1 MKTLLN
7 VGCGWSNISE
17 LKGFNNDNWKEIRLD
32 IDNTVKPDVVGT
44 LTDMSLIETASVDAV
59 YSSYNLDHIYPHEVP
74 IALKEF
80 YRVLNEDGIALV
92 QCPDIQTV
100 CELIAQD
107 KLLELLYESP
117 IGPIY
122 PIDVIYGNRWQIQN
136 GNEYMAKKV
145 GFTYSALDASFAE
158 AGFKARYGGRM
169 PASGGE
175 LNIVAFKQKIPVE
188 QMMQIADPLLPM
200 DNQGDK

>member
-7 VGCGWSNISE
+7 VGCGWSNISQ

-32 IDNTVKPDVVGT
+32 IDSAVKPDVVGSS
-44 LTDMSLIETASVDAV
+44 TDMSLIETGSVDAV

-117 IGPIY
+117 VGPIY
-122 PIDVIYGNRWQIQN
+122 PIDVIYGHRWYTKN
-136 GNEYMAKKV
+136 GHEYQTKKV

-158 AGFKARYGGRM
+158 AGFKARYGGRI
-169 PASGGE
+169 SFNGGE
-175 LNIVAFKQKIPVE
+175 LALVAFKQKKSEEEIKK
-188 QMMQIADPLLPM
+188 IADPLLPM
-200 DNQGDK
+200 DNQMA

>member
-7 VGCGWSNISE
+7 VGCGMSNISQ
-17 LKGFNNDNWKEIRLD
+17 LRGFNNDNWKEIRLD
-32 IDNTVKPDVVGT
+32 INNAVKPDIIGT
-44 LTDMSLIETASVDAV
+44 LTDMSLIETASVDAI
-59 YSSYNLDHIYPHEVP
+59 YSSYNLDHIYAHEVP

-80 YRVLNEDGIALV
+80 YRVLNEDGIAV
-92 QCPDIQTV
+92 VKCPDIQTV

-145 GFTYSALDASFAE
+145 GFTYSALNASFAE
-158 AGFKARYGGRM
+158 AGFKSRYGGRF
-169 PASGGE
+169 PLNGGE
-175 LNIVAFKQKIPVE
+175 LAMVAFKQKIPEE
-188 QMMQIADPLLPM
+188 QIKQIADPLLF
-200 DNQGDK
+200 

>member
-7 VGCGWSNISE
+7 VGCGLSNISQI
-17 LKGFNNDNWKEIRLD
+17 KGFDKDNWKEIRLD
-32 IDNTVKPDVVGT
+32 IDSAVKPDVVGSS
-44 LTDMSLIETASVDAV
+44 TDMSLIETGSVDAV

-80 YRVLNEDGIALV
+80 YRVLNEDGIAV
-92 QCPDIQTV
+92 VRCPDIQTV

-117 IGPIY
+117 IGPIS
-122 PIDVIYGNRWQIQN
+122 PIDVIYGNRWQTQN

-158 AGFKARYGGRM
+158 AGFKARYGGRI
-169 PASGGE
+169 PFNGGE
-175 LNIVAFKQKIPVE
+175 LILVAFKQNKSEEEMKKIANPF
-188 QMMQIADPLLPM
+188 LPS
-200 DNQGDK
+200 

>member
-7 VGCGWSNISE
+7 VGCGFSNKSQI
-17 LKGFNNDNWKEIRLD
+17 KGFNNDNWKEIRLD
-32 IDNTVKPDVVGT
+32 IDSAVKPDVVGSS
-44 LTDMSLIETASVDAV
+44 TDMSLIETASVDAV
-59 YSSYNLDHIYPHEVP
+59 YSAYNLDHIYPHEVP

-80 YRVLNEDGIALV
+80 YRVLNKDGIAV
-92 QCPDIQTV
+92 VKCPDIQTV

-122 PIDVIYGNRWQIQN
+122 PIDVMYGNRSQIQN

-145 GFTYSALDASFAE
+145 GFTYSALNASFAE

-169 PASGGE
+169 PFNGGE
-175 LNIVAFKQKIPVE
+175 LNIVAFKQKIPE
-188 QMMQIADPLLPM
+188 EEIKKIADPLLF
-200 DNQGDK
+200 

>member
-7 VGCGWSNISE
+7 VGCGWSNISQ
-17 LKGFNNDNWKEIRLD
+17 LKGFNNGNWKEIRLD
-32 IDNTVKPDVVGT
+32 IDSAVKPDVVGSSN
-44 LTDMSLIETASVDAV
+44 DMSLIETASVDAV
-59 YSSYNLDHIYPHEVP
+59 YSSYNLDHIYAHEVP

-80 YRVLNEDGIALV
+80 YRVLNEDGIAV
-92 QCPDIQTV
+92 VKCPDIQTV

-107 KLLELLYESP
+107 KLLELLYESEM
-117 IGPIY
+117 GPIY

-145 GFTYSALDASFAE
+145 GFTYSALNASFAE

-169 PASGGE
+169 PANGGE
-175 LNIVAFKQKIPVE
+175 LAHFAFKQKIPEE
-188 QMMQIADPLLPM
+188 QIKQIADPLLF
-200 DNQGDK
+200 

>member
-7 VGCGWSNISE
+7 VGCGWSNISQ

-32 IDNTVKPDVVGT
+32 IDSTVKPDVVGT
-44 LTDMSLIETASVDAV
+44 STDMSLIETASVDAV
-59 YSSYNLDHIYPHEVP
+59 YSSYNLDHIYAHEVP

-80 YRVLNEDGIALV
+80 YRVLNEDGIAV
-92 QCPDIQTV
+92 VKCPDIQTV

-107 KLLELLYESP
+107 KLLELLYESEM
-117 IGPIY
+117 GPIY

-145 GFTYSALDASFAE
+145 GFTYSALNASFAE

-169 PASGGE
+169 PDRGGE
-175 LNIVAFKQKIPVE
+175 LAIVAFKQKKSEEEIKK
-188 QMMQIADPLLPM
+188 IADPLL
-200 DNQGDK
+200 GEL

>member
-7 VGCGWSNISE
+7 VGCGLSNISQI
-17 LKGFNNDNWKEIRLD
+17 KGFDKDDWKEIRLD
-32 IDNTVKPDVVGT
+32 IDSAVKPDVVGT
-44 LTDMSLIETASVDAV
+44 LTDMSVIETASVDAV
-59 YSSYNLDHIYPHEVP
+59 YSSYNLDHIYAHEVP

-80 YRVLNEDGIALV
+80 YRVLNEDGIAV
-92 QCPDIQTV
+92 VKCPDIQTV

-145 GFTYSALDASFAE
+145 GFTYSALNASFAE

-169 PASGGE
+169 PFNGGE
-175 LNIVAFKQKIPVE
+175 LILVALKQNKSEEEMKKIANPF
-188 QMMQIADPLLPM
+188 LPS
-200 DNQGDK
+200 

>member
-7 VGCGWSNISE
+7 VGCGWSNISQ
-17 LKGFNNDNWKEIRLD
+17 LKGFNNGNWKEIRLD
-32 IDNTVKPDVVGT
+32 IDSAVKPDVVGSS
-44 LTDMSLIETASVDAV
+44 TDMSLIETASVDAV
-59 YSSYNLDHIYPHEVP
+59 YSAYNLDHIYAHEVP

-80 YRVLNEDGIALV
+80 YRVLNEDGIAV
-92 QCPDIQTV
+92 VKCPDIQTV

-107 KLLELLYESP
+107 KLLELLYESEM
-117 IGPIY
+117 GPIY

-145 GFTYSALDASFAE
+145 GFTYSALNASFAE

-169 PASGGE
+169 PDRGGE
-175 LNIVAFKQKIPVE
+175 LAIVAFKQKIPEE
-188 QMMQIADPLLPM
+188 QIKQIADPLLF
-200 DNQGDK
+200 

>member
-7 VGCGWSNISE
+7 VGCGMSNISQ
-17 LKGFNNDNWKEIRLD
+17 LRGFNNDNWKEIRLD
-32 IDNTVKPDVVGT
+32 INNTVKPDVVGT

-59 YSSYNLDHIYPHEVP
+59 YSSYNLDHIYAHEVP

-80 YRVLNEDGIALV
+80 YRVLNKDGIAV
-92 QCPDIQTV
+92 VKCPDIQTV

-107 KLLELLYESP
+107 KLLEFLYESD
-117 IGPIY
+117 IGPVY
-122 PIDVIYGNRWQIQN
+122 PIDVIYGNRMQIQM

-145 GFTYSALDASFAE
+145 GFTYSALNASLAE

-169 PASGGE
+169 PNYGGE
-175 LNIVAFKQKIPVE
+175 LAIVAFKQKIPEE
-188 QMMQIADPLLPM
+188 QIKQIADPLLF
-200 DNQGDK
+200 

>member
-7 VGCGWSNISE
+7 VGCGFSNISQ
-17 LKGFNNDNWKEIRLD
+17 LKGFNNGNWKEIRLD
-32 IDNTVKPDVVGT
+32 IDSAVKPDVVGSS
-44 LTDMSLIETASVDAV
+44 TDMSLIETGSVDAV

-80 YRVLNEDGIALV
+80 YRVLNEDGIAV
-92 QCPDIQTV
+92 VRCPDIQTV

-122 PIDVIYGNRWQIQN
+122 PIDVIYGHRWYTKN
-136 GNEYMAKKV
+136 GHEYQTKKV

-169 PASGGE
+169 PANGGE
-175 LNIVAFKQKIPVE
+175 LGILAFKQKKSE
-188 QMMQIADPLLPM
+188 EEMKKIANLIFPY
-200 DNQGDK
+200 

>member
-7 VGCGWSNISE
+7 VGCGFSNKSE
-17 LKGFNNDNWKEIRLD
+17 LKGFDNDDWEEIRLD
-32 IDNTVKPDVVGT
+32 IDSTVKPDIVGT
-44 LTDMSLIETASVDAV
+44 LTDMSLVETGSVDTV
-59 YSSYNLDHIYPHEVP
+59 YSSYNLDHIYAHEVP

-92 QCPDIQTV
+92 KCPDIQTV

-107 KLLELLYESP
+107 KLLEFLYESD
-117 IGPIY
+117 IGPVY
-122 PIDVIYGNRWQIQN
+122 PIDVIYGNRKQIQN

-145 GFTYSALDASFAE
+145 GFTYSALNGAFAE

-169 PASGGE
+169 PNYGGE
-175 LNIVAFKQKIPVE
+175 LALVAFKQKIPEE
-188 QMMQIADPLLPM
+188 QIKQIADPLLF
-200 DNQGDK
+200 

>member
-7 VGCGWSNISE
+7 VGCGWSNISQ
-17 LKGFNNDNWKEIRLD
+17 LKGFNIDNWKEIRLD
-32 IDNTVKPDVVGT
+32 INNTVKPDVVGT

-80 YRVLNEDGIALV
+80 YRVLNEDGIAV
-92 QCPDIQTV
+92 VKCPDIQTV

-122 PIDVIYGNRWQIQN
+122 PIDVIYGHRWYTKN
-136 GNEYMAKKV
+136 GHEYQTKKV
-145 GFTYSALDASFAE
+145 GFTYSALNASFAE

-169 PASGGE
+169 PDRGGE
-175 LNIVAFKQKIPVE
+175 LAIVAFKQKIPEE
-188 QMMQIADPLLPM
+188 QIKQIADPLLF
-200 DNQGDK
+200 

>member
-7 VGCGWSNISE
+7 VGCGMSNISQ
-17 LKGFNNDNWKEIRLD
+17 LRGFNNDNWKEIRLD
-32 IDNTVKPDVVGT
+32 INNTVKPDVVGT

-80 YRVLNEDGIALV
+80 YRVLNIDGIAV
-92 QCPDIQTV
+92 VKCPDIQTV

-107 KLLELLYESP
+107 KFLELLYESEM
-117 IGPIY
+117 GPIY

-145 GFTYSALDASFAE
+145 GFTYSALDASLAE

-175 LNIVAFKQKIPVE
+175 LNIVAFKQKIPEE
-188 QMMQIADPLLPM
+188 QIKQIADPLLPM
-200 DNQGDK
+200 DNQMA

>member
-7 VGCGWSNISE
+7 VGCGFSNKSE
-17 LKGFNNDNWKEIRLD
+17 LKGFDNDDWEEIRLD
-32 IDNTVKPDVVGT
+32 IDSTVKPDIVGT

-59 YSSYNLDHIYPHEVP
+59 YSSYNLDHIYAHEVP

-92 QCPDIQTV
+92 KCPDIQSV

-107 KLLELLYESP
+107 KLFEPLYDSVL
-117 IGPIY
+117 GPIY
-122 PIDVIYGNRWQIQN
+122 PIDVIYGNRQEIQL

-145 GFTYSALDASFAE
+145 GFTYSLLNKTFAA
-158 AGFKARYGGRM
+158 AGFKSRYGGRM
-169 PASGGE
+169 PTNGGE
-175 LNIVAFKQKIPVE
+175 LAIVAFKQKIPEE
-188 QMMQIADPLLPM
+188 QIKQIADPLLF
-200 DNQGDK
+200 

>member
-7 VGCGWSNISE
+7 VGCGWSNISQ
-17 LKGFNNDNWKEIRLD
+17 LKGFNNGNWKEIRLD
-32 IDNTVKPDVVGT
+32 INNTVKPDVVGT

-80 YRVLNEDGIALV
+80 YRVLNKDGIAV
-92 QCPDIQTV
+92 VKCPDIQTV

-107 KLLELLYESP
+107 KLLEFLYESD
-117 IGPIY
+117 IGPVY
-122 PIDVIYGNRWQIQN
+122 PIDVIYGNRIQIQM

-145 GFTYSALDASFAE
+145 GFTYSALNASFAE

-169 PASGGE
+169 PNYGGE
-175 LNIVAFKQKIPVE
+175 LAIVAFKQKIPEE
-188 QMMQIADPLLPM
+188 QIKQIADPLLF
-200 DNQGDK
+200 

>member
-7 VGCGWSNISE
+7 VGCGLSNISHI
-17 LKGFNNDNWKEIRLD
+17 KGFNNDNWKEIRLD
-32 IDNTVKPDVVGT
+32 IDSTLKPDVVGSS
-44 LTDMSLIETASVDAV
+44 TDMSLIETGSVDAV

-80 YRVLNEDGIALV
+80 YRVLNEDGIAV
-92 QCPDIQTV
+92 VKCPDIQTV

-117 IGPIY
+117 AGPIY
-122 PIDVIYGNRWQIQN
+122 PIDVIYGHRWYTKN

-145 GFTYSALDASFAE
+145 GFTYSLLNKAFAA
-158 AGFKARYGGRM
+158 AGFKSRYGGRM
-169 PASGGE
+169 PTNGGE
-175 LNIVAFKQKIPVE
+175 LAIIAFKQKIPEE
-188 QMMQIADPLLPM
+188 QIKQIADPLL
-200 DNQGDK
+200 GWL

>member
-7 VGCGWSNISE
+7 VGCGFSNKSQI
-17 LKGFNNDNWKEIRLD
+17 KGFNNDNWKEIRLD
-32 IDNTVKPDVVGT
+32 IDSAVKPDVVGSS
-44 LTDMSLIETASVDAV
+44 TDMSLIETASVDAV

-80 YRVLNEDGIALV
+80 YRVLNEDGIAV
-92 QCPDIQTV
+92 VRCPDIQTV

-145 GFTYSALDASFAE
+145 GFTYSALNASFAE

-169 PASGGE
+169 PARGGE
-175 LNIVAFKQKIPVE
+175 LNIVAFKQKKSEEEIKKITNPFF
-188 QMMQIADPLLPM
+188 LP
-200 DNQGDK
+200 